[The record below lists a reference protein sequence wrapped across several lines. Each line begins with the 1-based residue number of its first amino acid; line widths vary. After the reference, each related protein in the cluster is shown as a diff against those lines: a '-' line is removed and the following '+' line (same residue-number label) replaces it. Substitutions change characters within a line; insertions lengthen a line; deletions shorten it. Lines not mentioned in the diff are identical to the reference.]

1 MPRTIQPSRREEKTE
16 SLSTADFVII
26 TGMSGSGKLTA
37 LRAFEDLGF
46 NAVDN
51 LPVALVPMFA
61 SLSKDAKTRKRAA
74 LIIDIREGEA
84 LKQFPKIYHDLKK
97 VLTCTL

>member
-1 MPRTIQPSRREEKTE
+1 MPRTTTEVSDREPQPG
-16 SLSTADFVII
+16 SLATADLVII
-26 TGMSGSGKLTA
+26 TGISGSGKLTA

-97 VLTCTL
+97 LLTCT